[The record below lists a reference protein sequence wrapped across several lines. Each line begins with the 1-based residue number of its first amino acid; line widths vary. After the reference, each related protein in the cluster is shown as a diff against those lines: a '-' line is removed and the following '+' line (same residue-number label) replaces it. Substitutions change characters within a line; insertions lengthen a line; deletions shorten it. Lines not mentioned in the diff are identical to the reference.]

1 MSRSTVVAKRY
12 AKALFDLA
20 REKNLVSEV
29 ESQLQLIVDAIGQ
42 NAEFQAFLAS
52 PSILPETKIQTLGRS
67 FDGKLLPIVQNTVS
81 LLIER
86 GRQGDLPGVLE
97 AYLQVAG
104 EALGRAEA
112 HVAST
117 QPLTEDEKEQLAKKF
132 GALLGK
138 TVRVHNTVDSSLLG
152 GLTVRIGDTLY
163 DGSLRGKLNR
173 LDKALQSSAN

>member
-20 REKNLVSEV
+20 REQNLVAEV
-29 ESQLQLIVDAIGQ
+29 ETQLQLLVNAIGQ
-42 NAEFQAFLAS
+42 NSDFQAFLAS
-52 PSILPETKIQTLGRS
+52 PSILAKTKIETLARS
-67 FDGKLLPIVQNTVS
+67 FDGKLYPIVLNTVG

-86 GRQGDLPGVLE
+86 GRQGELPAVLE
-97 AYLQVAG
+97 AYLKVAG
-104 EALGRAEA
+104 EALGRADA
-112 HVAST
+112 HVTSA
-117 QPLTEDEKEQLAKKF
+117 QPLSYGEKDQLAKKF